1 MSTADQRRPL
11 SIVILCCL
19 AVIGTVLGAAYV
31 PFMLKAQAIGTWYL
45 GYIGGAAVIGLA
57 SLWGYWRMKRWG
69 IFLYAAL
76 TVVNQLVLFR
86 MNHGFAVQSLL
97 MPMIVISVGL
107 WNWKDMD

>member
-19 AVIGTVLGAAYV
+19 AVIGIVLGAAYV
-31 PFMLKAQAIGTWYL
+31 PFMLKARAIGAWYVA
-45 GYIGGAAVIGLA
+45 YIGGAAVVGLA

-69 IFLYAAL
+69 IFLYALL
-76 TVVNQLVLFR
+76 TLVNQVVLYR
-86 MNHGFAVQSLL
+86 MNHGFAIQSLL